1 MDPKYHLVVG
11 VAVFT
16 GLPSVKIYPLDEESK
31 VSAKAQLFMKFVEY
45 GNPKPLIY
53 TGTMDEIRGKLRQ
66 WCKENDY
73 VYEEK
78 DVENNQLVIIVKV
91 NSINKE

>member
-1 MDPKYHLVVG
+1 MDPKYHLVAG
-11 VAVFT
+11 VAAFT
-16 GLPSVKIYPLDEESK
+16 GLPSVKIYSLDEESK
-31 VSAKAQLFMKFVEY
+31 ASVKAQLFMIFIEY
-45 GNPKPLIY
+45 GNPKPLIF

-78 DVENNQLVIIVKV
+78 DVENNQLAITIKV
-91 NSINKE
+91 NLINKE